1 MSRVNVRG
9 EAEEMPKSEDSLT
22 RQVEHGRIA
31 VADFA
36 GVCPAIANARA
47 LEPLFVATASSYRTL
62 SHPDLKSASVPL
74 GFAELTFVTFSL
86 R

>member
-1 MSRVNVRG
+1 
-9 EAEEMPKSEDSLT
+9 MPKSEDSLT